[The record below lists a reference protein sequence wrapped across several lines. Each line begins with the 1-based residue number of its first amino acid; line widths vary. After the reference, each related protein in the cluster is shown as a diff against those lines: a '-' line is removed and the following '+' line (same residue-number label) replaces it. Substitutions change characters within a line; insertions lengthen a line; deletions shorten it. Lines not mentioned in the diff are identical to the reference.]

1 MILEDGVLATVE
13 DAGGDLG
20 GSIWAV
26 AGGKLLTQELGA
38 IVLPGI

>member
-13 DAGGDLG
+13 NPGGDPG
-20 GSIWAV
+20 GNIRVV
-26 AGGKLLTQELGA
+26 ADGRLLTRSWWA